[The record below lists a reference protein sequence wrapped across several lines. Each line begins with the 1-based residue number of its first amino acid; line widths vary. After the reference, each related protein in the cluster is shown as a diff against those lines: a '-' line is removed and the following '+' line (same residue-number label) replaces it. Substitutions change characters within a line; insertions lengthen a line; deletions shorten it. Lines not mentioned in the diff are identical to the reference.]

1 MILVQAITVISALIG
16 PTTAQP
22 TGRSVVIPNSQ
33 ASPNSTSRGGST
45 FTGTAWV
52 EDVYRN
58 TDGTITT
65 VLFEPG
71 ARSFWHRHAGGQT
84 LRVLAGAGWVMD
96 QGGEAQ
102 RINVGDTVWCQ
113 ENTTHWH
120 GADEGSYLVHL
131 AISHGQ
137 TEWLREVTAEEYD
150 QARSKAR
157 FCR

>member
-1 MILVQAITVISALIG
+1 M
-16 PTTAQP
+16 AQSV
-22 TGRSVVIPNSQ
+22 GRSIVIVNSQ

-52 EDVYRN
+52 EDVYRS

-65 VLFEPG
+65 VMFEPG
-71 ARSFWHRHAGGQT
+71 ARSFWHRHQGGQT
-84 LRVLAGAGWVMD
+84 LRVLAGAGWVRD

-113 ENTTHWH
+113 ANTTHWH

-137 TEWLREVTAEEYD
+137 TEWLGEVTAEEYG
-150 QARSKAR
+150 KAHSR
-157 FCR
+157 G